1 MGLPSRLEA
10 GDEDCDSDGGEG
22 DNESELLGLRRS
34 AILAILS
41 TKEIL
46 VTRIDKLLEV
56 AIHVRSEVEI
66 CVNWFET

>member
-34 AILAILS
+34 AILAIPS
-41 TKEIL
+41 TKVSRDL
-46 VTRIDKLLEV
+46 
-56 AIHVRSEVEI
+56 
-66 CVNWFET
+66 